1 MKSAQQVVGID
12 LGTTNSAVAFVDEAG
27 EAHAI
32 AGRDGERIVPSA
44 VWFPQDG
51 QSRVEVGEL
60 AKSQAVIDPDNVAML
75 FKRGM
80 GGATFLDSRQPFRA
94 RGKQW
99 RPEELSSLVLKKMVG
114 IAADHLG
121 HDVTDVVITVP
132 AYFGEA
138 ERSATRQAGE
148 MIGLTVHALP
158 AEPMAAAVAHGLDA
172 DTRARRFL
180 VFDLGGGTFDVTI
193 LERHGDGQL
202 EAVSHHGDRR
212 LGGADFDRLILSR
225 MAEFAMRSHGV
236 TLEAD
241 PVDLAEAL
249 ARAEQLKKDLSSR
262 ERAQAALIVGGKRM
276 TFELT
281 RDEFNAMLAEHLE
294 NVELAVET
302 CLDNVDMR
310 PAGMDAVL
318 MVGGSS
324 RIPAFQD
331 LLRRYFGKEPQF
343 SKNLD
348 EDVARGAALVGA
360 LKTGTAAPSS
370 PLAALP
376 APVDRSSHA
385 IGVVALND
393 AGVEENVVVLP
404 ANAPIPTVTPAERTF
419 GTNHDG
425 QTEIDVIVNEGDE
438 SNLKFVDRLGSG
450 TGDLGGP
457 KPRGYPI
464 VVKMALDG
472 DGILRVTAHD
482 GDSGALITQVE
493 IRREGA
499 MTGLQRA
506 EATAALDDMM
516 VI

>member
-1 MKSAQQVVGID
+1 MTKAKQVVGID
-12 LGTTNSAVAFVDEAG
+12 LGTTNSVVAFVDEAG
-27 EAHAI
+27 VAHAV
-32 AGRDGERIVPSA
+32 AGRDGERIVPSV
-44 VWFPQDG
+44 VWFPLDDG
-51 QSRVEVGEL
+51 ARAEVGEL
-60 AKSQAVIDPDNVAML
+60 AKSQAVIDPDHVAML

-80 GGATFLDSRQPFRA
+80 GNSTFLDSKKPFAA
-94 RGKQW
+94 RGKEW
-99 RPEELSSLVLKKMVG
+99 RPEELSSIVLKKMVR
-114 IAADHLG
+114 IASDHLG
-121 HDVTDVVITVP
+121 HDINDVVITVP

-158 AEPMAAAVAHGLDA
+158 AEPMAAAVAHGLDGN
-172 DTRARRFL
+172 TRARRFL

-193 LERHGDGQL
+193 LERHDDGQL

-212 LGGADFDRLILSR
+212 LGGADFDRLIVAR
-225 MAEFAMRSHGV
+225 MTEFAMRSQGV

-241 PVDLAEAL
+241 PVDLAEAY
-249 ARAEQLKKDLSSR
+249 ARAEQLKKELSTR
-262 ERAQAALIVGGKRM
+262 ERGQAALIAGGKRM

-281 RDEFNAMLAEHLE
+281 RQEFTRMLAQHLE

-310 PAGMDAVL
+310 PADVDAVL

-324 RIPAFQD
+324 RIPAFQE

-348 EDVARGAALVGA
+348 EDVARGAALIGA

-370 PLAALP
+370 PLASLP

-393 AGVEENVVVLP
+393 VGVEENAVVLP
-404 ANAPIPTVTPAERTF
+404 ANAPIPTVPPAERIF
-419 GTNHDG
+419 GTTHDG
-425 QTEIDVIVNEGDE
+425 QSKIELIVNEGDE
-438 SNLKFVDRLGSG
+438 TNLTFVDRLGSAI
-450 TGDLGGP
+450 GDLGGP
-457 KPRGYPI
+457 KPQGYPI

-482 GDSGALITQVE
+482 GDSGVMITQVE
-493 IRREGA
+493 VRREGA
-499 MTGLQRA
+499 MTGQQRA
-506 EATAALDDMM
+506 EATAALDDVM